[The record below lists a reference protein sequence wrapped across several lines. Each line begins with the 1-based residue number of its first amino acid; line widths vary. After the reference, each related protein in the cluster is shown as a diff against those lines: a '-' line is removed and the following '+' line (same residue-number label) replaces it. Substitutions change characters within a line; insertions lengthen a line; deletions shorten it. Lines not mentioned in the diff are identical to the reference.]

1 MIRKLDNIDSISV
14 WVRGV
19 TRLFFFREQLN
30 KYNYE
35 KERKRV
41 NIVKKQ
47 E

>member
-14 WVRGV
+14 WFRGV